1 VSPSTRLA
9 RSGQRAWRRLGR
21 LALDTSRAG
30 WAATHAA
37 LPVVE
42 PLGGDRFALYLSL
55 RDRDGRARIGR
66 SVLTMSDTPRLDAL
80 DPNPV
85 LDLGPLGAF
94 DDSGVTT
101 SCLVTSGRD
110 RFLYYTG
117 WSRGVTVPFYLAASV
132 AISQD
137 EGPFERWSLAPLLER
152 SAVDPFLTA
161 SPFVLV
167 GHGRW
172 RMWYVSATE
181 WRQIE
186 SGPRHYYHI
195 RYAESDDG
203 LQWRRDGQVSV
214 DYETPDEHAFA
225 RPWVMHDA
233 DLYRMWFAVRGDRYR
248 IALAE
253 SHDGVSWTRRDALGL
268 TAGPDEWESEM
279 VEYPCVF
286 DWDGRRFMLY
296 NGNDYG
302 RSGVGLAVLE
312 DS

>member
-1 VSPSTRLA
+1 MVPA
-9 RSGQRAWRRLGR
+9 
-21 LALDTSRAG
+21 
-30 WAATHAA
+30 
-37 LPVVE
+37 VE
-42 PLGGDRFALYLSL
+42 PLGGDRFALHLSL
-55 RDRDGRARIGR
+55 RDREGRARIGR
-66 SVLTMSDTPRLDAL
+66 SVLTMSATPRLDPL
-80 DPNPV
+80 DPDPV

-94 DDSGVTT
+94 DDSGVSM

-117 WSRGVTVPFYLAASV
+117 WSRGVTVPFYLTASV
-132 AISQD
+132 AISED
-137 EGPFERWSLAPLLER
+137 GGPFERVSLAPLLER

-172 RMWYVSATE
+172 RMWYVSGTE
-181 WRQIE
+181 WRNTE

-203 LQWRRDGQVSV
+203 LGWRRDGRVCL
-214 DYETPDEHAFA
+214 DYATADEYALA
-225 RPWVMHDA
+225 RPWVVRDA

-253 SHDGVSWTRRDALGL
+253 SPDGVTWTRREQLGL
-268 TAGPDEWESEM
+268 TAGTEEWESEM

-302 RSGVGLAVLE
+302 RSGVGLAVL
-312 DS
+312 DD